1 MRYLRLR
8 RISQRWGWETWRP
21 DPIRAVGP
29 SGPRTRLEDQG
40 IILTSRHLLIFYY
53 FVQRFKESAISDTAP
68 SKEQV
73 VASELNRDITGFLA
87 RPHKES
93 SHSSGDTSNGHHSR
107 PKYTSNF
114 APSSEDRSRPV
125 KTPPGP
131 PPGAYDLQPKWL
143 KSSAVVMAPSTVISK
158 KIHDTT
164 PG

>member
-1 MRYLRLR
+1 
-8 RISQRWGWETWRP
+8 
-21 DPIRAVGP
+21 
-29 SGPRTRLEDQG
+29 LEDQG